1 MSTATLSAA
10 VAKPAN
16 VADAVVYDFDM
27 FADPA
32 YVADPHKRI
41 LDLVTNAPPVF
52 WTPRNGG
59 HWMIMSHEANF
70 TASRDI
76 EPRSEEHMSEL
87 QSLMRISYAVFCL
100 T

>member
-1 MSTATLSAA
+1 MSTATLSAD
-10 VAKPAN
+10 VAKPAH

-41 LDLVTNAPPVF
+41 LDLVKNAPPVF
-52 WTPRNGG
+52 LTPRNGG

-76 EPRSEEHMSEL
+76 ERSEERRVGKECVSTCRSRWSPYH
-87 QSLMRISYAVFCL
+87 
-100 T
+100 